1 MMVHI
6 SDTEDCN
13 NITQKTIDNNIHN
26 IVAYIIL
33 DLEKKLKRF
42 FFKVSLTCQ
51 DKKTHDFH

>member
-42 FFKVSLTCQ
+42 FLKLV
-51 DKKTHDFH
+51 